1 MRELTV
7 FYFLFLRA
15 AQEHAERHFPDNVEC
30 KTLHSLAYEKVGSR
44 LVHKG
49 LIFLVFLCLPY
60 LFAFVSYICQCTLTP
75 FYIKYLSL

>member
-7 FYFLFLRA
+7 FYFLFFRA
-15 AQEHAERHFPDNVEC
+15 AQEHAELHFPDTVEC

-49 LIFLVFLCLPY
+49 LIFLVFLCLPH
-60 LFAFVSYICQCTLTP
+60 LFAFVSYVC
-75 FYIKYLSL
+75 